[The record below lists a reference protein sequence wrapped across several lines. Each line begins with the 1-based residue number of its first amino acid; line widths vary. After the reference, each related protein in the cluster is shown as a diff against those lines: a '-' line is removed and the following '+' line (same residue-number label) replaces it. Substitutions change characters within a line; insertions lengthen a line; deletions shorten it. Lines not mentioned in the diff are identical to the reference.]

1 MGVQSAGGSVDEDP
15 LAAGGGDRV
24 LLQCQVNR
32 RVREEMPHGR
42 GMQRNASTPGR
53 SAPLNLI
60 QSFAT
65 RPPQAPRLSRRPEL
79 MERKRTIA
87 VHSKLGVATDL
98 LLQVLGLTIR
108 LRCELLMRV
117 LWMSERGYVIWVTR
131 ATEGRVSG

>member
-1 MGVQSAGGSVDEDP
+1 
-15 LAAGGGDRV
+15 
-24 LLQCQVNR
+24 
-32 RVREEMPHGR
+32 
-42 GMQRNASTPGR
+42 MQRNASTPGR

-117 LWMSERGYVIWVTR
+117 LWMSEPRLRHLGDTR
-131 ATEGRVSG
+131 SLVPGGFTGEP